1 MQMLSLPVITIAA
14 LSSLQTSIRLV
25 SEPGP
30 AMYAICLSVS
40 RFSLSEL
47 ATRHNYPEPL
57 KNCHCVHTDHISSLS
72 AVSGD
77 TESDCGPRAPQSD
90 RGTRAKLPG
99 IAPGVI
105 MD

>member
-25 SEPGP
+25 PESGP

-57 KNCHCVHTDHISSLS
+57 KSCHCVHTDHISSLS
-72 AVSGD
+72 
-77 TESDCGPRAPQSD
+77 PQYPVIQ
-90 RGTRAKLPG
+90 RVIA
-99 IAPGVI
+99 APGPHNQTEEHVPSCLASRRL
-105 MD
+105 

>member
-25 SEPGP
+25 PESGP

-57 KNCHCVHTDHISSLS
+57 KSCHCVHTDHISCLS
-72 AVSGD
+72 
-77 TESDCGPRAPQSD
+77 PQYPVIQ
-90 RGTRAKLPG
+90 RVIA
-99 IAPGVI
+99 APGPHNQTEEHVPSCLASRRV
-105 MD
+105 